1 MNVSAFGF
9 PVLVASLSFT
19 VPQLLLMG
27 VILAVA
33 TGAASIAKRWARPRI
48 PRMHR
53 PRKLFYTLCKA
64 HQLDHSEQRLL
75 SLIAKAVGLANPS
88 EVFLRSDLLSS
99 DQLGAQFQPYS
110 QQLARLQ
117 TRLFGQTSPSKSS

>member
-1 MNVSAFGF
+1 MSLAACF
-9 PVLVASLSFT
+9 PVLVAGLSVN

-27 VILAVA
+27 LILAVA
-33 TGAASIAKRWARPRI
+33 TGAASIVTRWARPRV
-48 PRMHR
+48 PRAHR

-75 SLIAKAVGLANPS
+75 SLIAKAVNLANPS
-88 EVFLRSDLLSS
+88 EVFLRSDLLAS
-99 DQLGAQFQPYS
+99 DRLGTQFQPYA

-117 TRLFGQTSPSKSS
+117 TRLFGHSEPSKSN